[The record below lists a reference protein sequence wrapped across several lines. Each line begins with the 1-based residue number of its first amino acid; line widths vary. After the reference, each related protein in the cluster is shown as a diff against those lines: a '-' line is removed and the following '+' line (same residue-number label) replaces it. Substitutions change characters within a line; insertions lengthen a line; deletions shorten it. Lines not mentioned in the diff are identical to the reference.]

1 MLFNEKID
9 SYKIVF
15 LAMFILWMFLKYSYT
30 WQKKYIVYS
39 KGRGLLNSSVKKYYI
54 KTYFLLLLFWIHVK
68 EIS

>member
-39 KGRGLLNSSVKKYYI
+39 KGRGLLNSSVKKILY
-54 KTYFLLLLFWIHVK
+54 KNLFFIAVVLNTCK
-68 EIS
+68 RN